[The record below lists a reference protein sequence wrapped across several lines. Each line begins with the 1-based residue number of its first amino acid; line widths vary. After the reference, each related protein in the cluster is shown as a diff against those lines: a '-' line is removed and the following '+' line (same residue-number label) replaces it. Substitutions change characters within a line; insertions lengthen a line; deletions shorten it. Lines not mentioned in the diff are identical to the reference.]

1 MGRALKSAIAL
12 LAVSAFPLVAVAP
25 VSATTISDLAYSFDC
40 GNDEWY
46 SNYAIAIPSGGT
58 MEVELIDCDGYFL
71 GDGDSTGN
79 AETEDG
85 TASVSADLAVN
96 DASEVV
102 TLSGAVDLY
111 ILQTS
116 GDWESTFVDLVGM
129 DALEMP
135 DPEGVKLV
143 DSSETIPLDAGVFSI
158 GTAEEIANEDEVLI
172 SGNET
177 CDVVSGDHVY
187 TTQRFH
193 VSLAGTYY
201 FRVIGTDPLSDYI
214 DWHAPSTPFDDPMV
228 ALYDGE
234 FDPSNAND
242 NVVGCNDDFNDYSDL
257 DGVDWETIAYENDD
271 YAFGVTSDDIIMEG
285 HFPIFQTELEPG
297 DYTFVFTT
305 YERVTEADWAGESYW
320 DATAMTVDYDVW
332 GPENGLEPVDAF
344 ALAATGVDP
353 AFGLWAGL
361 GLAGTGAMIAV
372 ARRRAVRA

>member
-1 MGRALKSAIAL
+1 MRRLFKSTVAFAATFAL
-12 LAVSAFPLVAVAP
+12 PLVAVAP
-25 VSATTISDLAYSFDC
+25 ASATNVSELTYTFDC
-40 GNDEWY
+40 NNDEFF
-46 SNYAIAIPSGGT
+46 SNYAIAVPNGGT
-58 MEVELIDCDGYFL
+58 MDVELIDCDGYYL
-71 GDGDSTGN
+71 GDESDTEN
-79 AETEDG
+79 AVTEDG
-85 TASVSADLAVN
+85 TASASGDLAIN

-102 TLSGAVDLY
+102 TLSGPVNLY
-111 ILQTS
+111 LLGTS
-116 GDWESTFVDLVGM
+116 GDWEETFVDLVGM

-135 DPEGVKLV
+135 DPDGVKLV
-143 DSSETIPLDAGVFSI
+143 DSSETIPLDADIFSI
-158 GTAEEIANEDEVLI
+158 GTADMIANEDEVLI

-177 CDVVSGDHVY
+177 CDIVSGDHVY

-214 DWHAPSTPFDDPMV
+214 DWHSPSTPFSDPMV

-234 FDPSNAND
+234 FDPANAND

-271 YAFGVTSDDIIMEG
+271 YAFGVTSDDVIMEG

-332 GPENGLEPVDAF
+332 GPENGLEAVDAF
-344 ALAATGVDP
+344 ALAATGVD
-353 AFGLWAGL
+353 ASFGLWASL
-361 GLAGTGAMIAV
+361 GLVGTGAAIAV